1 MNGNQRSQ
9 KIEKSTARACQWEI
23 FRRKVWQ
30 NCCSVRAFLPSQ
42 KETPGSPGASAVGHY
57 FWSWRLYPGQSSLE
71 ANLAETSLFHLLL
84 LPSMA
89 LCLGWSLA
97 GEMSAIRLSP
107 WVIWKSRK
115 IINLAIEFFFFFL
128 NKSLFKH
135 LCPDLCA
142 SQFLICKQQ
151 NHKTS
156 LFWSK
161 LLWDLLPLPG
171 SLKLTTTFW
180 HCRVKGD
187 LEDVLEQAIAWD
199 ALCEIN
205 TRIPLGLLFAF
216 QISHSYHTLRRNSGS
231 LKLRVFTNVREA
243 WKGFTKLP
251 PTRKRECQIISGNWH
266 RALAP
271 QSMLEFFLPH
281 SYSSEQCLCASW
293 HKTTYCVMNF

>member
-1 MNGNQRSQ
+1 MAELLLCEGFSSQPERDTWLPRGFCCGTLFLKLEALSRTILSGSKPGRNFPFPSSVAAINGPVLRMISCGWNVCHQTVTMGDL
-9 KIEKSTARACQWEI
+9 EKSENNQ
-23 FRRKVWQ
+23 
-30 NCCSVRAFLPSQ
+30 PS
-42 KETPGSPGASAVGHY
+42 H
-57 FWSWRLYPGQSSLE
+57 W
-71 ANLAETSLFHLLL
+71 
-84 LPSMA
+84 
-89 LCLGWSLA
+89 
-97 GEMSAIRLSP
+97 I
-107 WVIWKSRK
+107 
-115 IINLAIEFFFFFL
+115 FFFFF